1 MKRNI
6 AHKIRL
12 YPNIEQS
19 ELIDKSIGCSR
30 LMYNVMLSERK
41 QVYCRR
47 KEVKEIKGS
56 VCTLPFNLRLCLFR

>member
-19 ELIDKSIGCSR
+19 ELIDKSIGCAR
-30 LMYNVMLSERK
+30 LMYNAMLAERK
-41 QVYCRR
+41 QVWEEHKEN
-47 KEVKEIKGS
+47 KEVVYGWKYRTPKRISIYE
-56 VCTLPFNLRLCLFR
+56 